1 MDSASVK
8 QAIIRQVQTE
18 SNVANS
24 RELFEA
30 CAFQSPQPAPTQPP
44 KILSLFS
51 IQKVNEHCFEKCV
64 PKPGSSLSS
73 GETSCVTMCMD
84 KYLAAWNKVNASLLQ
99 RMQQENKAAGN

>member
-30 CAFQSPQPAPTQPP
+30 CAFFTPKTPT
-44 KILSLFS
+44 
-51 IQKVNEHCFEKCV
+51 
-64 PKPGSSLSS
+64 
-73 GETSCVTMCMD
+73 TTR
-84 KYLAAWNKVNASLLQ
+84 Y
-99 RMQQENKAAGN
+99 

>member
-30 CAFQSPQPAPTQPP
+30 F
-44 KILSLFS
+44 
-51 IQKVNEHCFEKCV
+51 NEHCFEKCV

-73 GETSCVTMCMD
+73 GESSCVTMCMD

>member
-30 CAFQSPQPAPTQPP
+30 CAFPPRTPTTTR
-44 KILSLFS
+44 
-51 IQKVNEHCFEKCV
+51 N
-64 PKPGSSLSS
+64 
-73 GETSCVTMCMD
+73 
-84 KYLAAWNKVNASLLQ
+84 
-99 RMQQENKAAGN
+99 